1 MGRIRGFTLIELMVV
16 LGIVATLLTIAL
28 PRYFA
33 SLENSRE
40 AALKQTLA
48 VVREALDQQYGDTG
62 AYPESLQALVEK
74 RYLRK
79 LPYDPI
85 TESTDTWVIVPPRE
99 GALGVVGDV
108 KSGAPGRA
116 RDGTAFADW

>member
-1 MGRIRGFTLIELMVV
+1 MGPRRGFTLIELMVV

-28 PRYFA
+28 PRYFS

-40 AALKQTLA
+40 AALKQTLS

-62 AYPESLQALVEK
+62 AYPESLQALVDK

-85 TESTDTWVIVPPRE
+85 TESSETWTIVPPPE
-99 GALGVVGDV
+99 GARGVVGDIR
-108 KSGAPGRA
+108 SGAPGRA
-116 RDGTAFADW
+116 RNGTAFADW

>member
-1 MGRIRGFTLIELMVV
+1 MSRSRGFTLIELMVV

-28 PRYFA
+28 PRYFS

-62 AYPESLQALVEK
+62 AYPESLQMLVEK

-79 LPYDPI
+79 RPYDPI
-85 TESTDTWVIVPPRE
+85 TESSDTWVVVPPPE
-99 GALGVVGDV
+99 GTLGNVGDV
-108 KSGAPGRA
+108 RSGAPGRA

>member
-1 MGRIRGFTLIELMVV
+1 MRRRGGFTLIELMVV
-16 LGIVATLLTIAL
+16 LGIIATLLTIAL
-28 PRYFA
+28 PRYFE

-62 AYPESLQALVEK
+62 AYPESLQALVDK

-85 TESTDTWVIVPPRE
+85 TESSDTWIIVPPRE
-99 GALGVVGDV
+99 GALGNVGDV
-108 KSGAPGRA
+108 RSGAPGHA